1 MRALKV
7 GSALGAAAL
16 LLCALTSASSAQE
29 RARQRPPF
37 IRVYSSSGV
46 DYINTSTYI
55 EPQIQLSENA
65 YVFAVAM
72 DLDGQIQVLH
82 PDFPGL
88 SVKIS
93 AHTNLRLPNFFAGF
107 NQAYP
112 NGGGVYRSTQ
122 FQRYSAYGGYGYV
135 DTRGTVLALASRAP
149 FNLDAIESGGDWN
162 ISAIRRLIENRTP
175 LEALSVLANYLGAK
189 DEPIGRDFMRFAGG
203 ANNAYA
209 YNDYGYYNYG
219 YYSPCDPYYGYFY
232 SPFGFSLFQTLNLA
246 RRARVGQKARVIG
259 FDACGVP
266 IISYGPVIVNR
277 FPVTGRPPRLQGD
290 TTVFPKGRFPHDAM
304 PRHPSEAAGKAA
316 PEGIFP
322 LPRSVG
328 DMGDVTIT
336 APKGHR
342 SEPRIIDAYR
352 TQPSTIPVP
361 QGRMPIDRTIPRNEP
376 SAATGSM
383 PVREFHPEPRVES
396 PPPSRVPAYSPPPP
410 VIHERPSTPPPPPP
424 RVEVPVTKSEPP
436 RTPPP
441 NRKN

>member
-7 GSALGAAAL
+7 GLALGAVAL
-16 LLCALTSASSAQE
+16 MLCVLTSASGAQE

-37 IRVYSSSGV
+37 IRVYSTSGV

-55 EPQIQLSENA
+55 EPQIELSENA

-112 NGGGVYRSTQ
+112 NSGVYTSAR
-122 FQRYSAYGGYGYV
+122 FQRYSQYGGYM
-135 DTRGTVLALASRAP
+135 DTHGTVLALASRTP
-149 FNLDAIESGGDWN
+149 FDLDAIETGGDWN

-175 LEALSVLANYLGAK
+175 LDALNVLANYLGAK
-189 DEPIGRDFMRFAGG
+189 DEPIGRDFLRFAGG
-203 ANNAYA
+203 ATNSYA
-209 YNDYGYYNYG
+209 YNDYGYNPYG
-219 YYSPCDPYYGYFY
+219 YYSPCDPYYGYFS
-232 SPFGFSLFQTLNLA
+232 SPFGFSLFQTLNLPH
-246 RRARVGQKARVIG
+246 RARLGQKARVIG

-266 IISYGPVIVNR
+266 IVSYGPVVVSR

-304 PRHPSEAAGKAA
+304 PRHPSEASRKAA

-336 APKGHR
+336 APKGRR
-342 SEPRIIDAYR
+342 SEPRIIDTYR
-352 TQPSTIPVP
+352 SQPSTIPVP
-361 QGRMPIDRTIPRNEP
+361 QGRMPIERSLPRSEP
-376 SAATGSM
+376 SAASGSM
-383 PVREFHPEPRVES
+383 PSTYRPEPRVES
-396 PPPSRVPAYSPPPP
+396 PPPSRVPVYSPPPP
-410 VIHERPSTPPPPPP
+410 VIHAPPSTPPPPPP
-424 RVEVPVTKSEPP
+424 RVDVPVTKSEPP

-441 NRKN
+441 SRKN

>member
-7 GSALGAAAL
+7 GLALGAAAL
-16 LLCALTSASSAQE
+16 MLCALTSSSSAQQ
-29 RARQRPPF
+29 RARLRAPI
-37 IRVYSSSGV
+37 IRVYSTSGA
-46 DYINTSTYI
+46 DYINTSTYV
-55 EPQIQLSENA
+55 EPQIELSENA
-65 YVFAVAM
+65 YVFAVEM

-107 NQAYP
+107 NQAVP
-112 NGGGVYRSTQ
+112 NGGVYSSAQ
-122 FQRYSAYGGYGYV
+122 FQRYSAYGGYM

-149 FNLDAIESGGDWN
+149 FNLDPIESGGDWN
-162 ISAIRRLIENRTP
+162 ISAIRRLIEYRTP
-175 LEALSVLANYLGAK
+175 LEALSILANYLGAK

-203 ANNAYA
+203 ATNSYA
-209 YNDYGYYNYG
+209 YNDYA

-232 SPFGFSLFQTLNLA
+232 SPFGFNLFQALNLQ
-246 RRARVGQKARVIG
+246 RRALIGQKARVIG
-259 FDACGVP
+259 FDQCGVP
-266 IISYGPVIVNR
+266 IISYGPVVVNR
-277 FPVTGRPPRLQGD
+277 FPVTGRPPRSPGD
-290 TTVFPKGRFPHDAM
+290 TTVFPKGRFPHQAM
-304 PRHPSEAAGKAA
+304 PRHPSEALGKAA

-328 DMGDVTIT
+328 EMGDVTIT

-342 SEPRIIDAYR
+342 TEPRIIDAYR
-352 TQPSTIPVP
+352 SQPSTIPAP
-361 QGRMPIDRTIPRNEP
+361 QGRTPIDRSVPRSEP

-383 PVREFHPEPRVES
+383 PVRDYHPEPRVES

-410 VIHERPSTPPPPPP
+410 VIHELPSTPPPPPP
-424 RVEVPVTKSEPP
+424 RVEAPTTKSEPP

-441 NRKN
+441 NRK